1 MTLQIKIEMNQRCP
15 PFIAVQAPK
24 AAVCIQSSTQEKIN
38 ENITSNNVQSCQ
50 GVTQFSSDYLQIWLR
65 EENLHSEDSF
75 IFNSHIQTN
84 RTSVTNEEITK
95 SIGL

>member
-1 MTLQIKIEMNQRCP
+1 MTLQIKIDMNQRYP

-38 ENITSNNVQSCQ
+38 ENVTSNNVQSCQ
-50 GVTQFSSDYLQIWLR
+50 EVAQFSSYYLRIWLR
-65 EENLHSEDSF
+65 EENLHSENSF
-75 IFNSHIQTN
+75 IFNSHVQTN
-84 RTSVTNEEITK
+84 RTSVTNEGITK